1 MTEEQKMQWLK
12 SLIESGANVAQI
24 NLGDGTQNF
33 YVGGNE
39 RPDKNDVV
47 QDVEEVEENNIQ
59 DAPSELSPSRQRI
72 IEKLLLYVDK
82 GDWILP
88 VNSGRIKDYLK
99 TILGASDECMATED
113 WKASANLWK
122 LLEQGRGDRIV
133 VVMQNL
139 IGYFVYCGWLPKGSP
154 ALNKT
159 FFGNEDG
166 YSNIDKGNPN
176 GSGMSEGFKRVL
188 PVLEKYKSLVCKN
201 QK

>member
-12 SLIESGANVAQI
+12 SLIENGANVAQI

-33 YVGGNE
+33 YVGGTEQPHKNE
-39 RPDKNDVV
+39 DVQDAEVVDKNDI
-47 QDVEEVEENNIQ
+47 QEV
-59 DAPSELSPSRQRI
+59 PSELSPSRKRI
-72 IEKLLLYVDK
+72 VEQLLLYVDK

-88 VNSGRIKDYLK
+88 ATSSRVKDYIK
-99 TILGASDECMATED
+99 TILGASDERLAAED

-122 LLEQGRGDRIV
+122 LLEQGRGDRVV

-154 ALNKT
+154 ALNKS

-176 GSGMSEGFKRVL
+176 SSGMSEGFKGVL
-188 PVLEKYKSLVCKN
+188 PMLEKYKSVVCKN